1 MAYSLILLYY
11 WLVRLAVFILA
22 RCTPTHVEEELCL
35 VQIFLFSR
43 SKIQPYQGH
52 FGYLVSRHANYLP
65 FTGPYRLANII
76 GITHCY
82 IQEVALA
89 CSLVICHS
97 PFYHVTEIVQL
108 MAATLNGV
116 PSVGS
121 GPRVRMLRV
130 HSARRIEIAVR
141 LLSTR
146 NYYKNT
152 VYITLHALVRI
163 RLEQIARPL
172 YGFIYVCIVK
182 RETTDLERITRMS
195 CLYKVSI
202 TP

>member
-1 MAYSLILLYY
+1 MAESLILCDDR
-11 WLVRLAVFILA
+11 LVRLAVFILV
-22 RCTPTHVEEELCL
+22 RGTPTHIEEELCL
-35 VQIFLFSR
+35 VQIYLFSR
-43 SKIQPYQGH
+43 RKIQLYQGH
-52 FGYLVSRHANYLP
+52 FGNLVSRHANYLP

-108 MAATLNGV
+108 MAATLYGI
-116 PSVGS
+116 PTFGS
-121 GPRVRMLRV
+121 GPRVWMLRV

-141 LLSTR
+141 LLSTCH
-146 NYYKNT
+146 YDKYT
-152 VYITLHALVRI
+152 VYIAFHALVRV
-163 RLEQIARPL
+163 RLEQITCPL

-182 RETTDLERITRMS
+182 RETTDLERITRMG